1 MSDKT
6 GQSFT
11 RLDDVYINQL
21 RARANALARKGLTAT
36 AFQTPMATEK
46 GTITEKNVVTCCRTL
61 TSSQPRWW
69 EIWCNAGKQID
80 LVAVTTR
87 SDLNYYAERVRSTFK
102 GTQHSRHAHRT
113 EDREGIDVTTLLP
126 PFLKKGQYFKVLNCR
141 QYQPFQAFEDLTLE
155 DDSLYHLLN
164 ALQSLS
170 NMEQPI
176 HVWISIGWASY
187 DWSPWARI
195 YGQIKQPRAHEA
207 LRGTEHGR
215 GPVTIEDTLTTT
227 EKESATKVLEAARE
241 PNICAVIRIVIF
253 STSQDELVQGIDEL
267 RAALLS
273 FRGKKGGYLVL
284 DPAPFEVDIGRNVDD
299 AEALFMMVSRSRGAD
314 PVRLIQRYVTNLKR
328 GFDETYAN
336 ENFPIPY
343 LLMNSNELGLFV
355 HLPVRAGERN
365 LPSIEWT
372 RTAFSAIVEYPEV
385 PAGEAIEVGVRYH
398 DKEPFRL
405 TPEQLMLHTYLL
417 GKTQAGKSTLIGHI
431 ILSLTSL
438 MANGKF
444 SGSIFLVDPHGDLS
458 ERLKEK
464 LPEEALQYT
473 LFFNPIDSPWG
484 MNLLALPKYNTER
497 ERDQRATAM
506 QDNFSR
512 ITRETVKGIAGSE
525 SWGPR
530 LASIISEMQGALYYS
545 RDPRE
550 PVKSWDTPTIKELVD
565 LISAVGKKEDL
576 EMALAELGLPNY
588 LRDEIFATFKDMPN
602 EAKQAVFTKL
612 RWFTRKFIKPFTCSQ
627 GNNLD
632 FAEIVKPNH
641 IVIFSFKGLEADDTI
656 KSVLMA
662 SIIMKL
668 YAAVLQEKG
677 PLPIDKRWPTLL
689 IVDEFQRAAGVAA
702 FEEIVTQAAKYKLAL
717 CLAHQSLG
725 QITKEQGRDTIIG
738 NMHTLF
744 VFTPGSADAGEISRE
759 LDLQFSSAI
768 AEGLNALPA
777 YNALV
782 KISSKGIDEQR
793 PPIRLII
800 NPPNLFPDQR
810 TLEAANAYF
819 ATKMITYKPEFD
831 ENFYKREH
839 GQSSEGTNK
848 YMALWHE
855 HESRIPAPSIYPTF
869 FAIRDFVMVGI
880 ETSRA
885 TDRPVIEA
893 GVWPTYAQLSEFIMQ
908 NKSRYAYLTDITR
921 GKLHDSIERLKTGA
935 FIKESLETWRL
946 VINDRNLEQVKKLQ
960 ELVLFEVSA
969 GTTVTGGGDLH
980 RTIIF
985 NFLQDFVR
993 QKSHL
998 PKYPKQTG
1006 PLPDGVLV
1014 PPNLKDD
1021 KWEFTKQI
1029 AVECEIDA
1037 DRHWDRV
1044 LENIQRDINTGY
1056 DHIIIITNTSTGK
1069 TSVENHLRDSDEIS
1083 GTWKERIE
1091 VVLFEM
1097 RIPMFKR

>member
-1 MSDKT
+1 
-6 GQSFT
+6 
-11 RLDDVYINQL
+11 
-21 RARANALARKGLTAT
+21 
-36 AFQTPMATEK
+36 
-46 GTITEKNVVTCCRTL
+46 
-61 TSSQPRWW
+61 
-69 EIWCNAGKQID
+69 
-80 LVAVTTR
+80 
-87 SDLNYYAERVRSTFK
+87 
-102 GTQHSRHAHRT
+102 
-113 EDREGIDVTTLLP
+113 
-126 PFLKKGQYFKVLNCR
+126 
-141 QYQPFQAFEDLTLE
+141 
-155 DDSLYHLLN
+155 
-164 ALQSLS
+164 
-170 NMEQPI
+170 
-176 HVWISIGWASY
+176 
-187 DWSPWARI
+187 
-195 YGQIKQPRAHEA
+195 
-207 LRGTEHGR
+207 
-215 GPVTIEDTLTTT
+215 
-227 EKESATKVLEAARE
+227 
-241 PNICAVIRIVIF
+241 
-253 STSQDELVQGIDEL
+253 
-267 RAALLS
+267 
-273 FRGKKGGYLVL
+273 
-284 DPAPFEVDIGRNVDD
+284 
-299 AEALFMMVSRSRGAD
+299 
-314 PVRLIQRYVTNLKR
+314 
-328 GFDETYAN
+328 
-336 ENFPIPY
+336 
-343 LLMNSNELGLFV
+343 
-355 HLPVRAGERN
+355 
-365 LPSIEWT
+365 
-372 RTAFSAIVEYPEV
+372 
-385 PAGEAIEVGVRYH
+385 
-398 DKEPFRL
+398 
-405 TPEQLMLHTYLL
+405 
-417 GKTQAGKSTLIGHI
+417 
-431 ILSLTSL
+431 
-438 MANGKF
+438 
-444 SGSIFLVDPHGDLS
+444 
-458 ERLKEK
+458 
-464 LPEEALQYT
+464 
-473 LFFNPIDSPWG
+473 

-550 PVKSWDTPTIKELVD
+550 TMKLWDTPTIKELVD

-576 EMALAELGLPNY
+576 EMKLAELGLPDH

-612 RWFTRKFIKPFTCSQ
+612 RWFTRQFIRPFTCSH

-632 FAEIVKPNH
+632 FAEIMKPNH

-725 QITKEQGRDTIIG
+725 QITKDQGRDTIIG

-744 VFTPGSADAGEISRE
+744 VFTPGSADAAEISRE
-759 LDLQFSSAI
+759 LDLQFSSEI

-777 YNALV
+777 YNAIV

-793 PPIRLII
+793 PPMRLII
-800 NPPNLFPDQR
+800 NPPSLFPDQR
-810 TLEAANAYF
+810 TLDAANAFF
-819 ATKMITYKPEFD
+819 ATKMAPYKPEYD

-839 GQSSEGTNK
+839 GHSPDGTNK
-848 YMALWHE
+848 YMTLWHE
-855 HESRIPAPSIYPTF
+855 HEGRIPAPSIYPTF

-880 ETSRA
+880 ETARV
-885 TDRPVIEA
+885 TDRPVIEV
-893 GVWPTYAQLSEFIMQ
+893 GVWPIYAELSDFIMQ

-946 VINDRNLEQVKKLQ
+946 VINDRNPEQVKKLQ

-969 GTTVTGGGDLH
+969 GTTVTGGGELH
-980 RTIIF
+980 RTIMF

-1014 PPNLKDD
+1014 PPDLRND
-1021 KWEFTKQI
+1021 KWQFHKQI

-1044 LENIQRDINTGY
+1044 LENIQRDIEMGF
-1056 DHIIIITNTSTGK
+1056 DRIIIVTNTNAGK

-1083 GTWKERIE
+1083 GTWKEKIE